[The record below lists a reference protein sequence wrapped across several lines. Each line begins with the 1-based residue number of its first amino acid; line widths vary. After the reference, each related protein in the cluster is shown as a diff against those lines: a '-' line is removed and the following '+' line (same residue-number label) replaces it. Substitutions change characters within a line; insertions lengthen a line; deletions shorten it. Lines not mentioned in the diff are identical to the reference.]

1 MKKHEVRAKPSM
13 RKIYQLGPFRITRE
27 NLIRLIIAD
36 VLAVVALLLS
46 AVWVFA
52 AQMSQGGSFTTSS
65 DLSTYWTAVDVT
77 PGVTSTWDA
86 AGYSGGCVQLATPV
100 GRNAA
105 GNRYIY
111 QMTTGTIQPT
121 DAVTL
126 TFRWKKNYSAAAPST
141 HTLYME
147 IQKPSATVV
156 RIWEDLTASSA
167 NTWTLFDQ
175 TYEGGTSP
183 FSESGVYQIRFGAD
197 LKNGNNGSAQTFGW
211 FDEVSLDA
219 TGTGDT
225 TPPTVTITDPTSG
238 AFVKGTYTISAD
250 AADNVAINRV
260 EFYNDTTSLIGTD
273 NTGPTPYTMAWNT
286 IGVSDGSH
294 ALTAKAFDTATNS
307 TTSTAINVTVD
318 NTNPT
323 STITDPIA
331 SQLIPETSY
340 AIIGTANDTNFLQY
354 TLQYGAGSAPSA
366 WNDIGT
372 NPRTTPVTAGTLG
385 TWDTVPLS
393 DGIYTIRLITTDRAS
408 NSTTSTVLVTVDST
422 KPTVVSANSA
432 SSILVDV
439 LFSEDIDASSI
450 LSGYFTIDNGL
461 SVSGASLQA
470 DNRTVRLTT
479 STQTGGLAYT
489 VTVKNTAPTVQD
501 IAGNI
506 VGTPNT
512 AGFTGYVVDTTTPSV
527 SITDPTSGAFIRG
540 SYLIVANATD
550 NVGVTRVEFYYN
562 GGNLIG
568 TDNTPPTPFSIS
580 WDTTAIGNG
589 TYSLTAKAYDNATNS
604 TTSAAIDVTVDNTL
618 PTSIITSPADSQLI
632 PETSFAILGTA
643 SDANFTQYTLQYGAG
658 SSPSVW
664 NDIGTNPRLTPVTSG
679 TLGTWNTAPLSDGI
693 YTIRLITTDA
703 ANNSTTAAVTVN
715 VDSTLPTVVSAAAAS
730 STLVD
735 VLFSENLN
743 AATIDS
749 SYFTIN
755 NGLTVSGAVLQADN
769 QTVRLGTN
777 NQVNGAGYTVT
788 VSNAAPTV
796 EDVAGNIVG
805 SLNSVSFTGY
815 AAPTSII
822 TAPATDQLVKG
833 SVTITG
839 TASDPNF
846 TQYVL
851 DVAKGKLATSG
862 FKDIGT
868 NPRVV
873 PVTNGTLGTWDTS
886 TLSDGDYTIRL
897 TTANSLA
904 QETVT
909 TVRVVLDDTPPA
921 VESARA
927 VDSTTVDL
935 LFREHIGA
943 TLDPAYFSIP
953 GLTVSAAQRLE
964 DNRTVRLTTSAQTAD
979 ANYTITVRSTLPT
992 VADKNGNNII
1002 SANNTAAFTGY
1013 NTSTIRGDGRL
1024 LRRHNDD
1031 PTCGG
1036 PMMGCHNLLVHSS
1049 DISRNNYGTWGRT
1062 FNCLT
1067 CHTPHETK
1075 NIYVIKPTITT
1086 PNSGDKTVDLRNLG
1100 IGDTYNDPYPADPT
1114 NDDPIVGAHDYSL
1127 GDATD
1132 NFNDSVCEV
1141 CHTQT
1146 SHFRNVDSQTPSPN
1160 HNNDKNC
1167 TNSAC
1172 HPHTLGFPYPAE
1184 GESSGGNSC
1193 DSCHSDLFAS
1203 MNNDTT
1209 RYHHY
1214 LANTTPTYP
1223 VITDS
1228 TTLTATDS
1236 NKRCLMCHVDHN
1248 VFRPDLNGANGG
1260 QRAKNLRQT
1269 VKVDATTTSNFTNT
1283 DYASGLPDGGL
1294 CLSCHASSMTK
1305 NNTAQKDDGT
1315 TATLAINKTQ
1325 FDAAT
1330 TAHNYEVSSTFASD
1344 TSTFNGNCVKCHS
1357 DTLPKSYQG
1366 GTGNA
1371 FGVHLSWLDDILA
1384 ALGISN
1390 ASSAD
1395 DPLEERLCY
1404 GCHKGGAAANGTDY
1418 YGVATMTRAAINIKD
1433 MFSKLSIHPVGS
1445 TSGKHKPTEATTLG
1459 WNQGTNRH
1467 VECMDCHNPHAAQSG
1482 LHTTGSN
1489 IIGASLLGQWGVK
1502 PTSWLAAGTQHTS
1515 FTIVN
1520 LTATSGDQLQAY
1532 LCFKCH
1538 SFYAYQNNPPNTP
1551 SGMPDGTAAVQT
1563 DVVTEFNPNNLAH
1576 HAVIQPGKHPTTN
1589 PNFAQT
1595 FVPPWSP
1602 TSTVSCSDCHSSDSS
1617 SDPKGPHGSN
1627 NKWLLRSNE
1636 TGVGTA
1642 VVFCYN
1648 CHRRDVYGD
1657 DGYSPTSPTL
1667 SRVSHPINNN
1677 HSGTPPKNGIWCMN
1691 CHGGSVLGGMHGTNA
1706 GVGTAGGT
1714 DPMGERFLN
1723 GAAILGITRA
1733 TTSNGSGGCWTKGT
1747 ADAVNNCTRG
1757 HSDMGWTAN
1766 YNL

>member
-1 MKKHEVRAKPSM
+1 MKNQGARAKPS
-13 RKIYQLGPFRITRE
+13 RTKIYRFGPFRITRE

-36 VLAVVALLLS
+36 TLVAAVLLFS
-46 AVWVFA
+46 AILAFA
-52 AQMSQGGSFTTSS
+52 AGMLQGGTFATSGDFT
-65 DLSTYWTAVDVT
+65 TYWTTVDVL
-77 PGVTSTWDA
+77 PGLTTTWDSN
-86 AGYSGGCVQLATPV
+86 GYPSGTGGSVSFATPV
-100 GRNAA
+100 GRNSSGDA
-105 GNRYIY
+105 YIY
-111 QMTTGTIQPT
+111 QSTTGTILAT
-121 DAVTL
+121 DTVTL
-126 TFRWKKNYSAAAPST
+126 NFQWKKNYALVTPST
-141 HTLYME
+141 QILYVD
-147 IQKPSATVV
+147 IIKTSAPAWSNEV
-156 RIWEDLTASSA
+156 RIWSDAAASNA
-167 NTWTLFDQ
+167 NTWNPVNQDVSSFFTEDG
-175 TYEGGTSP
+175 TYE
-183 FSESGVYQIRFGAD
+183 IRFGAD
-197 LKNGNNGSAQTFGW
+197 LGNGNDKNAQTLGW
-211 FDEVSLDA
+211 FDEISLDA
-219 TGTGDT
+219 AAASDT
-225 TPPTVTITDPTSG
+225 TPPTVSITDPSEG
-238 AFVKGTYTISAD
+238 ARINGTYAVVAD
-250 AADNVAINRV
+250 AADNVAIDRV
-260 EFYNDTTSLIGTD
+260 EFYYDTVNLIGSD
-273 NTGPTPYTMAWNT
+273 NTGPTPYSTPWDT
-286 IGVSDGSH
+286 TSVTDGTY
-294 ALTAKAFDTATNS
+294 ALTAIAYDTSTNS
-307 TTSTAINVTVD
+307 TTSAAINVTVD
-318 NTNPT
+318 NT
-323 STITDPIA
+323 S
-331 SQLIPETSY
+331 
-340 AIIGTANDTNFLQY
+340 
-354 TLQYGAGSAPSA
+354 
-366 WNDIGT
+366 
-372 NPRTTPVTAGTLG
+372 
-385 TWDTVPLS
+385 
-393 DGIYTIRLITTDRAS
+393 
-408 NSTTSTVLVTVDST
+408 
-422 KPTVVSANSA
+422 PTVVSAAAASA
-432 SSILVDV
+432 TTVDV
-439 LFSEDIDASSI
+439 LFSENINGITVDSS
-450 LSGYFTIDNGL
+450 YFTVNNGL
-461 SVSGASLQA
+461 SVTGATLQG

-479 STQTGGLAYT
+479 STQTSALLYT
-489 VTVKNTAPTVQD
+489 VTVKNTSPTVED
-501 IAGNI
+501 LAGNI
-506 VGTPNT
+506 LGTPNT
-512 AGFTGYVVDTTTPSV
+512 ADFTGYEVDTTPPNV
-527 SITDPTSGAFIRG
+527 SITDPANGAFIKG
-540 SYLIVANATD
+540 AYAVLADATD
-550 NVGVTRVEFYYN
+550 NVGVNRVEFYYN

-568 TDNTPPTPFSIS
+568 TDNTPPTPFTVS
-580 WDTTAIGNG
+580 WDTTVVTDGA
-589 TYSLTAKAYDNATNS
+589 YSLTATAYDNANNNA
-604 TTSAAIDVTVDNTL
+604 TSAAVNVTVDNTL
-618 PTSIITSPADSQLI
+618 PTSTITSPTASQLI

-664 NDIGTNPRLTPVTSG
+664 NDIGTNPRSTPVTAG
-679 TLGTWNTAPLSDGI
+679 TLGTWDTAPLSDGV
-693 YTIRLITTDA
+693 YTIRLTTTDA
-703 ANNSTTAAVTVN
+703 ANNSTTATVTVN
-715 VDSTLPTVVSAAAAS
+715 VDSTLPTVVSAVAAS
-730 STLVD
+730 SILVD
-735 VLFSENLN
+735 VLFSENLDAGTVN
-743 AATIDS
+743 S

-755 NGLTVSGAVLQADN
+755 NGLTISGAVLQADN
-769 QTVRLGTN
+769 QTVRLGTSS
-777 NQVNGAGYTVT
+777 QTNGASYTVT
-788 VSNAAPTV
+788 VSNIAPTV
-796 EDVAGNIVG
+796 QDVAGNIVG
-805 SLNSVSFTGY
+805 SPNSASFSGY

-822 TAPATDQLVKG
+822 TDPATDQLVKG

-839 TASDPNF
+839 TASDPSF

-851 DVAKGKLATSG
+851 EAAKGKLATTG

-873 PVTNGTLGTWDTS
+873 PVTNGTLGTWDIS

-897 TTANSLA
+897 TTTNSLA
-904 QETVT
+904 QESVA

-927 VDSTTVDL
+927 VNSTTVDL

-943 TLDPAYFSIP
+943 TLDPAYFSVP
-953 GLTVSAAQRLE
+953 GLTVSTAQRLE
-964 DNRTVRLTTSAQTAD
+964 DNQTVRLTTSAQTTD

-992 VADKNGNNII
+992 VADENGNNII
-1002 SANNTAAFTGY
+1002 AANNTAAFTGY
-1013 NTSTIRGDGRL
+1013 NSSTIKGDGRL
-1024 LRRHNDD
+1024 LRRHSDD

-1075 NIYVIKPTITT
+1075 NIYLIKPTIST
-1086 PNSGDKTVDLRNLG
+1086 PNSGDKTVDFRTLG
-1100 IGDTYNDPYPADPT
+1100 IGDPYNDPDPVPGT
-1114 NDDPIVGAHDYSL
+1114 HDYSL

-1193 DSCHSDLFAS
+1193 DSCHSDLFTS

-1223 VITDS
+1223 VIADP

-1269 VKVDATTTSNFTNT
+1269 IKLDVTTSSNFTNS
-1283 DYASGLPDGGL
+1283 DYGSGLPDGGL
-1294 CLSCHASSMTK
+1294 CLSCHSSSMTK

-1315 TATLAINKTQ
+1315 TSTLVIDKAQ

-1330 TAHNYEVSSTFASD
+1330 TAHNYQVTATFASD

-1390 ASSAD
+1390 PSSAD

-1404 GCHKGGAAANGTDY
+1404 GCHTGGAVADGPDY
-1418 YGVATMTRAAINIKD
+1418 YGVVTMSQAAINVKD
-1433 MFSKLSIHPVGS
+1433 MFSKLSVHPIDS
-1445 TSGKHKPTEATTLG
+1445 TSGIHKPTESTALG
-1459 WNQGTNRH
+1459 WNQGATRH

-1489 IIGASLLGQWGVK
+1489 VIGASLLGQWGVK
-1502 PTSWLAAGTQHTS
+1502 PSAWLAAGTQHTS
-1515 FTIVN
+1515 FTVVN

-1538 SFYAYQNNPPNTP
+1538 SYYGYQNNPPLIP
-1551 SGMPDGTAAVQT
+1551 SKMPDGVT
-1563 DVVTEFNPNNLAH
+1563 DAPETDQVTEFNPNNLAH
-1576 HAVIQPGKHPTTN
+1576 HAVIQPGNHPTTN

-1595 FVPPWSP
+1595 FVAPWSP
-1602 TSTVSCSDCHSSDSS
+1602 SSTVSCSDCHTSDAST
-1617 SDPKGPHGSN
+1617 DPRGPHGSN

-1657 DGYSPTSPTL
+1657 DGYSPPNATL
-1667 SRVSHPINNN
+1667 ARVSHPINNN

-1691 CHGGSVLGGMHGTNA
+1691 CHGGSVMGGIHGTNA

-1733 TTSNGSGGCWTKGT
+1733 TTSNGSGGCWTKGST
-1747 ADAVNNCTRG
+1747 DEVNNCTRG
-1757 HSDMGWTAN
+1757 HSNMGWTAN